1 MGVSRRMVGCIKE
14 ILSGFQREFESS
26 SKGIS
31 RVFKKVS
38 RHFQGCVKEVSRGFQ
53 ESFKGVLMEF

>member
-1 MGVSRRMVGCIKE
+1 MGVSRMMVGCFKE

-26 SKGIS
+26 SKGIL
-31 RVFKKVS
+31 

-53 ESFKGVLMEF
+53 ESSKGVSKEF